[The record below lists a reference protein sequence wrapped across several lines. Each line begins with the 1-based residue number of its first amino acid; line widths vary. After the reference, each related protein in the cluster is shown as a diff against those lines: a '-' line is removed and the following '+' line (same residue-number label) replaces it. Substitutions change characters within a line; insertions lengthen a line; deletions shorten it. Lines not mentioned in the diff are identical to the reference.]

1 LSINSTIRYIINT
14 SWFEGDKKMRYLA
27 LLIIVIPAIDIG
39 FLLLSGK
46 TIGFLPTIAFIIL
59 TGVVGAYLAK
69 REGLQT
75 IKRAQEQLA
84 YGQIPGDSVLDG
96 ICILIGGI
104 LLLTP
109 GFITD
114 LFGFLLLFPPT
125 RKPFKFLMINSLRK
139 RIEKGNIK
147 IIK

>member
-1 LSINSTIRYIINT
+1 
-14 SWFEGDKKMRYLA
+14 MRYLA

-39 FLLLSGK
+39 VLLLSGK
-46 TIGFLPTIAFIIL
+46 TIGLFPTIAFIIF

-75 IKRAQEQLA
+75 IKRVQEQLS
-84 YGQIPGDSVLDG
+84 YGQIPGESLLDG
-96 ICILIGGI
+96 ICILIGGT

-114 LFGFLLLFPPT
+114 LFGFLLLFPPS
-125 RKPFKFLMINSLRK
+125 RKPFKFLMINALRK

>member
-1 LSINSTIRYIINT
+1 
-14 SWFEGDKKMRYLA
+14 MRYLA

-39 FLLLSGK
+39 VLLLSGK
-46 TIGFLPTIAFIIL
+46 TIGVLPTITFIIL
-59 TGVVGAYLAK
+59 TGIVGAYLAK

-84 YGQIPGDSVLDG
+84 YGQIPGESVLDG
-96 ICILIGGI
+96 ICILIGGTF
-104 LLLTP
+104 LLTP

-114 LFGFLLLFPPT
+114 IFGFLLLFPPS
-125 RKPFKFLMINSLRK
+125 RRPFKFLMINALRK
-139 RIEKGNIK
+139 RIQKGNIK

>member
-1 LSINSTIRYIINT
+1 L
-14 SWFEGDKKMRYLA
+14 FEGDKTMRYLA

-46 TIGFLPTIAFIIL
+46 TIGFLPTIALIIL
-59 TGVVGAYLAK
+59 TGVVGAYLTK

-75 IKRAQEQLA
+75 IKRAQEQLS
-84 YGQIPGDSVLDG
+84 YGQLPGDSVLDG
-96 ICILIGGI
+96 ICILIGAT

-114 LFGFLLLFPPT
+114 LFGFLLLFPPS
-125 RKPFKFLMINSLRK
+125 RKPFKFLMISGLRK
-139 RIEKGNIK
+139 RIQNGNIK

>member
-1 LSINSTIRYIINT
+1 
-14 SWFEGDKKMRYLA
+14 MRYLA
-27 LLIIVIPAIDIG
+27 LLIILIPAIDIAV
-39 FLLLSGK
+39 LLLSGN
-46 TIGFLPTIAFIIL
+46 TIGVFPTIAFIIM
-59 TGVVGAYLAK
+59 TGVIGAYLAK

-96 ICILIGGI
+96 ICILIGGT

-114 LFGFLLLFPPT
+114 IAGFLLLFPPS
-125 RKPFKFLMINSLRK
+125 RKPVKFLMINALRRK
-139 RIEKGNIK
+139 IEKGSIK

>member
-1 LSINSTIRYIINT
+1 
-14 SWFEGDKKMRYLA
+14 MRYLA

-39 FLLLSGK
+39 VLLLSGK
-46 TIGFLPTIAFIIL
+46 TIGLFPTIAFIIF
-59 TGVVGAYLAK
+59 TGVLGAYLAK

-75 IKRAQEQLA
+75 IKRVQEQLS
-84 YGQIPGDSVLDG
+84 YGQIPGDSLLDG
-96 ICILIGGI
+96 ICILIGAT

-114 LFGFLLLFPPT
+114 LFGFLLLFPPS
-125 RKPFKFLMINSLRK
+125 RKPFKFLMINALRK

>member
-1 LSINSTIRYIINT
+1 MFLCIRYIMYT
-14 SWFEGDKKMRYLA
+14 SWFEGDLGKMRYLA

-46 TIGFLPTIAFIIL
+46 TIGFLPTIALIIL
-59 TGVVGAYLAK
+59 TGVLGAYLAK

-75 IKRAQEQLA
+75 IKRVQEQLS
-84 YGQIPGDSVLDG
+84 YGQIPGESLLDG
-96 ICILIGGI
+96 ICILIGAT

-109 GFITD
+109 GFISD
-114 LFGFLLLFPPT
+114 LFGFLLLFPPS
-125 RKPFKFLMINSLRK
+125 RKPFKFLMINALRK

>member
-1 LSINSTIRYIINT
+1 
-14 SWFEGDKKMRYLA
+14 MRYLA
-27 LLIIVIPAIDIG
+27 LSIIVIPAIDIG
-39 FLLLSGK
+39 VLLLSGK
-46 TIGFLPTIAFIIL
+46 TFGFLPTLAFIIL

-75 IKRAQEQLA
+75 IKKAQEQLA

-96 ICILIGGI
+96 ICILIGGT

-114 LFGFLLLFPPT
+114 IFGFFLLFPPT
-125 RKPFKFLMINSLRK
+125 RKPFKFLMINAIRR

>member
-1 LSINSTIRYIINT
+1 
-14 SWFEGDKKMRYLA
+14 MRYLA

-39 FLLLSGK
+39 VLLLSGK
-46 TIGFLPTIAFIIL
+46 TFGVLPTIAFIIL

-96 ICILIGGI
+96 ICILIGGT

-114 LFGFLLLFPPT
+114 IFGFLFLFPPT

-139 RIEKGNIK
+139 RIEKGNSK

>member
-1 LSINSTIRYIINT
+1 
-14 SWFEGDKKMRYLA
+14 MRYLA

-59 TGVVGAYLAK
+59 TGVAGAYLAK

-75 IKRAQEQLA
+75 IKRAQEQLS
-84 YGQIPGDSVLDG
+84 YGQIPGESVLDG
-96 ICILIGGI
+96 ICILIGAAF
-104 LLLTP
+104 LLTP

-114 LFGFLLLFPPT
+114 LIGFFLLFPPS
-125 RKPFKFLMINSLRK
+125 RKPFKFLMINALRK
-139 RIEKGNIK
+139 RIQKGNIK

>member
-1 LSINSTIRYIINT
+1 
-14 SWFEGDKKMRYLA
+14 MRYLA
-27 LLIIVIPAIDIG
+27 LSIIVIPAIDIG
-39 FLLLSGK
+39 VLLLSGK
-46 TIGFLPTIAFIIL
+46 TFGFLPTLAFIIL

-75 IKRAQEQLA
+75 IKKAQEQLA

-96 ICILIGGI
+96 ICILIGGT

-114 LFGFLLLFPPT
+114 VFGFFLLFPPT
-125 RKPFKFLMINSLRK
+125 RKPFKFLMINAIRR

>member
-1 LSINSTIRYIINT
+1 
-14 SWFEGDKKMRYLA
+14 MRYLA

-39 FLLLSGK
+39 VLLLSGK
-46 TIGFLPTIAFIIL
+46 TIGLLPTIAFIIF
-59 TGVVGAYLAK
+59 TGVLGGYLAK

-75 IKRAQEQLA
+75 IKRVQEQLS
-84 YGQIPGDSVLDG
+84 YGQIPGDSLLDG
-96 ICILIGGI
+96 ICILIGAT

-109 GFITD
+109 GFVTD
-114 LFGFLLLFPPT
+114 LFGFLLLFPPS
-125 RKPFKFLMINSLRK
+125 RKPFKFLMINALRK

>member
-1 LSINSTIRYIINT
+1 
-14 SWFEGDKKMRYLA
+14 MRYLA
-27 LLIIVIPAIDIG
+27 LLIIGIPAIDIG
-39 FLLLSGK
+39 VLLLSGK
-46 TIGFLPTIAFIIL
+46 TIGFLPTIAFIIF

-75 IKRAQEQLA
+75 IKRVQEQLS
-84 YGQIPGDSVLDG
+84 YGQIPGESLLDG
-96 ICILIGGI
+96 ICILIGGT

-114 LFGFLLLFPPT
+114 LFGFLLLFPPS
-125 RKPFKFLMINSLRK
+125 RKPFKILMIKALRK

>member
-1 LSINSTIRYIINT
+1 MISCIRYIMKT

-39 FLLLSGK
+39 VLLLSGK

-75 IKRAQEQLA
+75 IKRVQEQLS
-84 YGQIPGDSVLDG
+84 YGQIPGESLLDG
-96 ICILIGGI
+96 ICILIGAT

-114 LFGFLLLFPPT
+114 VFGFFLLFPPS
-125 RKPFKFLMINSLRK
+125 RKPFKLLMINALRK

>member
-1 LSINSTIRYIINT
+1 
-14 SWFEGDKKMRYLA
+14 MRYLA

-39 FLLLSGK
+39 VLLLSGK
-46 TIGFLPTIAFIIL
+46 TIGLFPTIAFIIF
-59 TGVVGAYLAK
+59 TGVLGAYLAK

-75 IKRAQEQLA
+75 IKRVQEQLS
-84 YGQIPGDSVLDG
+84 YGQIPGDSLLDG
-96 ICILIGGI
+96 ICILIGAT

-109 GFITD
+109 GFVTD
-114 LFGFLLLFPPT
+114 LFGFLLLFPPS
-125 RKPFKFLMINSLRK
+125 RKPFKFLMINALRK